1 MSLRNRSE
9 AAKNIKPRENKS
21 NFFQREKNKIS
32 EVIPSLLLVTDD
44 IISPIN
50 VVFDATNKLFS
61 GETFNEKN
69 SLDKNFLEV
78 DKVCNSLPTKT
89 FNCSEMSN
97 VESFCDPSE
106 EERQEENYPE
116 QISDELKF
124 DKVLIRSTAGNVFDR
139 RRKSDCPAR
148 HKAGVKL
155 SQSLG
160 PASQRVKSKSIERAV
175 DIELSSHH
183 LATSA
188 ANQKLNN
195 VGNLIL
201 NLSGKLLVRK

>member
-124 DKVLIRSTAGNVFDR
+124 DKVLIRSTPIINKLVYVRLPFLWFSF
-139 RRKSDCPAR
+139 SDTTAET
-148 HKAGVKL
+148 L
-155 SQSLG
+155 LF
-160 PASQRVKSKSIERAV
+160 KSIKS
-175 DIELSSHH
+175 ELC
-183 LATSA
+183 ARI
-188 ANQKLNN
+188 Q
-195 VGNLIL
+195 
-201 NLSGKLLVRK
+201 